1 MNYSLEAG
9 LLCNANL
16 AIHRNSSQP
25 STIFLVISGIN
36 IVLSITATL
45 GNTLILVALHKESS
59 LNPPSKLFLRCLAL
73 SDLCVGLVAHPVTVV
88 SLLAA
93 VNHRWKLCRFGEILW
108 YSVSMMLT
116 NFSLT
121 TLIAISVDRLFALL
135 LGIRYRQVVTM
146 KRARMFVALFLLISV
161 TSCVLQHTHLLAF
174 LAYNTLVWFLWL
186 ITSIYCYARIYL
198 ILRNH
203 IEAQVIPRGEP
214 NGISPLNLSRYKKTV
229 STALWIFSA
238 LMFCYLPFG
247 GALIV
252 STLLERSGAL
262 VIMNILTMTLL
273 YLNSS
278 LNPML
283 YCWKIRELRNA
294 VKEILCNVA
303 FCKLCGDKKTSR
315 VRDRKTHSR
324 GTEFSEEKPQDVTPS
339 QVESAGLKS
348 SQAT

>member
-1 MNYSLEAG
+1 MNYSLQAG

-36 IVLSITATL
+36 VVLSITATL
-45 GNTLILVALHKESS
+45 GNTLILVALHKESF

-108 YSVSMMLT
+108 YYVSMMLT

-135 LGIRYRQVVTM
+135 LGIRYRKVVTM
-146 KRARMFVALFLLISV
+146 KRACLLVPVFLLISV
-161 TSCVLQHTHLLAF
+161 TSSILQHTHLLAF

-198 ILRNH
+198 ILQNH
-203 IEAQVIPRGEP
+203 IQAQVIPRGEP

-238 LMFCYLPFG
+238 LMFCYLPLG
-247 GALIV
+247 GVLIV
-252 STLLERSGAL
+252 STFLQRSEALLRL
-262 VIMNILTMTLL
+262 KILTMTLL

-283 YCWKIRELRNA
+283 YCWKIREVRNV
-294 VKEILCNVA
+294 VKKILWNVG
-303 FCKLCGDKKTSR
+303 FYKLCADKKTNQL
-315 VRDRKTHSR
+315 RDRNSQK
-324 GTEFSEEKPQDVTPS
+324 EF
-339 QVESAGLKS
+339 
-348 SQAT
+348 